1 MFMDEHRRKV
11 WDDIRQ
17 QDFRA
22 LGRFLS
28 PDVFAEAAQ
37 RAGLV
42 FGKGPLYIVNLVWL
56 GIAAA
61 IHRTE
66 NFSGVLTLTLKLLAD
81 QESFAATS
89 VGRAQRQGQKRS
101 RRRRRRRSRHD
112 PRRDDPTVVS
122 EEAFT
127 KARRLM
133 PITYWMALLL
143 LLNKRFEEAHGQQLC
158 WKGLRLLALDGTC
171 INLPRWRWLRD
182 YYGSAKNGRGKKKT
196 QARMVL
202 LQFPLARLPYAY
214 EVAPLSTGEVTLARR
229 LAEHLRRN
237 DLALLDRGFFSYG
250 LLWRIQSRGA
260 YFAIRL
266 KGKIRMRT
274 LQRLGDKDRLVRWKP
289 ADTRGK
295 WKKEG
300 WPLSIDLRLIRYQ
313 IRGFRAT
320 ALLTNMLNAQK
331 IPREDWVR
339 LTTTCEVGRPLQPG
353 LYHRRWEIETTF
365 FELKVTQG
373 MEGSL
378 RSRTPDGIEY
388 EIAGHVLL
396 YLLVRWLMVEAAVE
410 HGLDPLRL
418 SFTEARRELQIMQV
432 ALLMAS
438 PGWATRVLLP
448 RLLQRIAAHVVP
460 YRPGRS
466 FPRPKDGRIKD
477 RGHGQKQ
484 RPAKLKR
491 SQG

>member
-1 MFMDEHRRKV
+1 
-11 WDDIRQ
+11 
-17 QDFRA
+17 
-22 LGRFLS
+22 
-28 PDVFAEAAQ
+28 
-37 RAGLV
+37 
-42 FGKGPLYIVNLVWL
+42 
-56 GIAAA
+56 
-61 IHRTE
+61 
-66 NFSGVLTLTLKLLAD
+66 
-81 QESFAATS
+81 
-89 VGRAQRQGQKRS
+89 
-101 RRRRRRRSRHD
+101 
-112 PRRDDPTVVS
+112 
-122 EEAFT
+122 
-127 KARRLM
+127 
-133 PITYWMALLL
+133 
-143 LLNKRFEEAHGQQLC
+143 
-158 WKGLRLLALDGTC
+158 
-171 INLPRWRWLRD
+171 
-182 YYGSAKNGRGKKKT
+182 
-196 QARMVL
+196 VL

-214 EVAPLSTGEVTLARR
+214 EVAPLSTGEITLAGR
-229 LAEHLRRN
+229 LSEHLRRN

-289 ADTRGK
+289 SDTRGK

-300 WPLSIDLRLIRYQ
+300 WLPSIDLRLIRYQ

-373 MEGSL
+373 MERSL

-388 EIAGHVLL
+388 EMAGHVLL

-418 SFTEARRELQIMQV
+418 SFTEARRELQVMQV

-438 PGWATRVLLP
+438 PAWATRVLLP
-448 RLLQRIAAHVVP
+448 RLLQRIAAHTVP

-491 SQG
+491 FKG